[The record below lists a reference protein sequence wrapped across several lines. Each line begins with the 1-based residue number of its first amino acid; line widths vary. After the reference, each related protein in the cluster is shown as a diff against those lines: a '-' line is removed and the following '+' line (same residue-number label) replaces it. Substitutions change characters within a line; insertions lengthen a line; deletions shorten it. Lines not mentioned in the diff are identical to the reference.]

1 MLNTKE
7 SIFKNVGTNQTVDG
21 RHWLPKE
28 KKKTLWKLCYLSG

>member
-21 RHWLPKE
+21 RHWLP
-28 KKKTLWKLCYLSG
+28 